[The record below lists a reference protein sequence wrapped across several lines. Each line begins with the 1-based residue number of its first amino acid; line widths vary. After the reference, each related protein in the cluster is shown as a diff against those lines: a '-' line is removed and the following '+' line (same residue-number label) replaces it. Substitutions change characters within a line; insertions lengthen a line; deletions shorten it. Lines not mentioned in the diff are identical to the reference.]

1 MAGALERI
9 ERDIAAL
16 EEAIATIATEFQRT
30 YSSYLQVLGQ
40 AARQQL
46 ILVCFYICTQAYP
59 ESFLGLSFSQRERL
73 QEGIRQ
79 LADRGKQQLQALG
92 SDPAS
97 SEALVDLADDDGDSQ
112 SDRSLETVPSEDEC
126 PDRESVLSFPNAPDE
141 DFIPE
146 DSRPN
151 APEQVMS
158 WQQQMEIEIA
168 QILQALSTQTNQR
181 LQKSGILPDLLP
193 SPLLEVTKAEGFE
206 SVGSA
211 PNLLNFTIET
221 PDPENPDRPNVTQI
235 LAISLRLA
243 EIELSD
249 ANCSAWRTQ
258 IRQLSHRLHSLA
270 QQYARKRKE
279 QATAQAESAWRSSWF
294 EG

>member
-1 MAGALERI
+1 MAGSLERI
-9 ERDIAAL
+9 DRDVAAL
-16 EEAIATIATEFQRT
+16 EDAIATIAAEFDRA
-30 YSSYLQVLGQ
+30 YSSYRQVLGL

-59 ESFLGLSFSQRERL
+59 ESFLALSFSQRERI
-73 QEGIRQ
+73 QQGIRQ
-79 LADRGKQQLQALG
+79 VADWGKQQLQAIGLG
-92 SDPAS
+92 SAMSAPSVDTPNDDSAIANGTGAHES
-97 SEALVDLADDDGDSQ
+97 AEA
-112 SDRSLETVPSEDEC
+112 
-126 PDRESVLSFPNAPDE
+126 ESVLSLPTPPE
-141 DFIPE
+141 SLTRE
-146 DSRPN
+146 DSN
-151 APEQVMS
+151 ATPPEQVMS

-168 QILQALSTQTNQR
+168 QVLQALSSQTNHL

-193 SPLLEVTKAEGFE
+193 SPLLEATKAEGFE

-221 PDPENPDRPNVTQI
+221 ANPDNPDPPKVTQ
-235 LAISLRLA
+235 LVAISLRLA

-258 IRQLSHRLHSLA
+258 IRQLSYRLQSLA
-270 QQYARKRKE
+270 QQYDRKRKE

>member
-1 MAGALERI
+1 MAGSLERI
-9 ERDIAAL
+9 DRDVAAL
-16 EEAIATIATEFQRT
+16 EDAIATIAAEFDRA
-30 YSSYLQVLGQ
+30 YSSYRQVLGL

-59 ESFLGLSFSQRERL
+59 ESFLALSFSQRERI
-73 QEGIRQ
+73 QQGIRQ
-79 LADRGKQQLQALG
+79 VADWGKQQLQAIGLDSAMSAPSVETPNDDWAIANG
-92 SDPAS
+92 TVAHESA
-97 SEALVDLADDDGDSQ
+97 EA
-112 SDRSLETVPSEDEC
+112 
-126 PDRESVLSFPNAPDE
+126 ESVLSLPTPPE
-141 DFIPE
+141 SLTRE
-146 DSRPN
+146 DSHAAP
-151 APEQVMS
+151 PEQVMS

-168 QILQALSTQTNQR
+168 QVLQALSSQTNHL

-193 SPLLEVTKAEGFE
+193 SPLLEATKAEGFE

-221 PDPENPDRPNVTQI
+221 ANPDNPDQPKVTQ
-235 LAISLRLA
+235 LVAISLRLA

-258 IRQLSHRLHSLA
+258 IRQLSHRLQSLA
-270 QQYARKRKE
+270 QQYDRKRKE